1 MGMKYLKK
9 KRVFSFVL
17 LFMLAVSAL
26 LFRQC
31 TSRQQQTTTET
42 VSETEHGT
50 HEEVVRLTP
59 EELKEFGVEIS
70 GAGAGL
76 LEQHV
81 DLTGEIV
88 IDPARLAHIVP
99 RFPGIVKE
107 VRKKI
112 GDRVKKG
119 EVLAII
125 ESNESLSPYKV
136 KSLIDGTVI
145 DMHLTRGE
153 VITDE
158 GHAFTV
164 ADLSKVWANLNIY
177 QKDLPFVKIGQK
189 AIISAGPASQQA
201 TGRISYISP
210 IVDEKTRTATA
221 RVILPNPRG
230 IWKPGLFV
238 NARVIIAN
246 KKVAVKIPKTALQT
260 FEGKTVVFVKDK
272 DGFRPQPVEIGRSNQ
287 VAVEIVR
294 GLQPGQEYVSKGG
307 FTLKSELQKE
317 AFGGD
322 EH

>member
-1 MGMKYLKK
+1 MKVRSKK
-9 KRVFSFVL
+9 FVTGFVL
-17 LFMLAVSAL
+17 LLAILAAITVLQQCSGEKTASAE
-26 LFRQC
+26 QGVNEVAKE
-31 TSRQQQTTTET
+31 S
-42 VSETEHGT
+42 
-50 HEEVVRLTP
+50 HEEIVGLTP
-59 EELKEFGVEIS
+59 EELKEFEIEIS
-70 GAGAGL
+70 TAGPGP
-76 LEQHV
+76 LEEHA
-81 DLTGEIV
+81 DLTGEIM

-112 GDRVKKG
+112 GDPVEKG

-136 KSLIDGTVI
+136 TSLIDGMVI

-164 ADLSKVWANLNIY
+164 ADLSKVWANLSVY

-189 AIISAGPASQQA
+189 AIISAGPASQEA

-210 IVDEKTRTATA
+210 IVDEETRTATA
-221 RVILPNPRG
+221 RVVLPNPRG

-238 NARVIIAN
+238 NARVITGN
-246 KKVAVKIPKTALQT
+246 KIVSARVPKTALET
-260 FEGKTVVFVKDK
+260 FENQTVVFVKDK
-272 DGFRPQPVEIGRSNQ
+272 DGFRPQPVEIGRSNE
-287 VAVEIVR
+287 VAVEITG
-294 GLQPGQEYVSKGG
+294 GLRPGQEYVSKGG